1 MDGEDDGLDRLPFDI
16 IIEKVHGQKGFTQEF
31 DKKRGEPG
39 REGRCAKRRG
49 RDVSDD
55 FVFPIYLDAV
65 ARRTDVDIIPTRRE
79 PVAEYI
85 TKPRPLGVRRG
96 WILIRNI

>member
-55 FVFPIYLDAV
+55 FGFPFYLTLSLV
-65 ARRTDVDIIPTRRE
+65 AQM
-79 PVAEYI
+79 
-85 TKPRPLGVRRG
+85 L
-96 WILIRNI
+96 ILFLPGRNSLLRNI